1 MHIVLISACAK
12 KSLKRT
18 RAVLD
23 SYALRAGDATWMTPI
38 TRDGLIELRMLLRRG
53 ASRNTAVACYQNDGR
68 KQMKLLWIVG
78 NTRQFGATGAIP
90 VATRARRKSPFP
102 AWAKVAALLADSAGH
117 MHDIGKFGKA
127 FQEKLRSPGPK
138 ADDVRH
144 EWLSLFVV
152 RQLSEGKSWAQA
164 WASDTGD
171 YRDIRPFDGKLNN
184 ALEALWFMIA
194 THHRLPAA
202 NAQNPLTGMIGNKA
216 HVRASSHIPHP
227 VCEPEAA
234 TLEIIQHRLAK
245 LAAMPSREEPLYW
258 RALALFARMALILA
272 DHAVSAEKHE
282 HPNAPAYANTDRKT
296 SKMNQRL
303 DWHLK
308 NVGRVAGS
316 MVFNMLAL
324 APPSLS
330 PDGVARIRRRATGR
344 YAWQESAA
352 RALAASADKH
362 DCPHL
367 VFNMAGTGSG
377 KTRMN
382 LRALCELS
390 PGRPVR
396 VATALNLR
404 TLTLQTGDAYAAQI
418 GVDGDEMACVIGDRL
433 ARALYAY
440 NQGKEAFADDDENP
454 LAGDFS
460 AFGDF
465 EYSDAPLWLGGF
477 LATSP
482 QSRKIIGAPLLVS
495 TIDFLIAAGEP
506 NRQGHHALAALR
518 LMSSDLIL
526 DEIDGYDTLPLM
538 AVVRLVMLAAFFG
551 RNVVVSSGTLSPPV
565 AVAVWRAFRR
575 GIEMRAALNDEKAD
589 FVTLA
594 IDDLTNPVVLKADDA
609 ETFRCGY
616 DAKVEMI
623 LAALA
628 QGGRY
633 RIPYLQKIEPT
644 NLVGFN
650 EAIVTAARRLHQHRH
665 LIDPVTGKR
674 ISFGLVRMA
683 NINPAVAVAKYLST
697 ALPDARVACYHAQ
710 HFPLQRFHIERRL
723 DALLTRKEGDA
734 HLFADEEVRAAIAA
748 TAGEDVLFIVVA
760 TPVEE
765 IGRDHDFDWA
775 VIEPSSAQSIV
786 QTAGRVNRHRLNRI
800 EQANVAILQFNW
812 KFLKSGGNNSQAAF
826 TKPGLEGP
834 DALYNHDL
842 EELFDWTALQHKLDA
857 TARFGAHEFAK
868 LDDRSLEA
876 ATGKWLKYLLG
887 DGNNGQ
893 MWMCD
898 DVYRCT
904 PLREPTQTLEVTLDN
919 IGDPENMSVRD
930 SSLKQDSVSRKFDVE
945 PAVNNGWLYL
955 EDEKLQE
962 LAEAASVSPREG
974 MTATL
979 RGEISDAEKYCRH
992 LSFGFYRA

>member
-1 MHIVLISACAK
+1 MHIILISACAK

-38 TRDGLIELRMLLRRG
+38 TRAGLIELRMLLRRG

-78 NTRQFGATGAIP
+78 NTRKFGTSGAYP
-90 VATRARRKSPFP
+90 VATQARRKSPFP

-117 MHDIGKFGKA
+117 MHDIGKFGEA
-127 FQEKLRSPGPK
+127 FQAKLRSPGPK

-152 RQLSEGKSWAQA
+152 RHLCDGKSWAQA
-164 WASDTGD
+164 WASDPDD
-171 YRDIRPFDGKLNN
+171 YIDLKPFDGQLVS
-184 ALEALWFMIA
+184 ARDALWFMIA

-202 NAQNPLTGMIGNKA
+202 NGQNPLTGKIGNKA
-216 HVRASSHIPHP
+216 HVRDSSHVPRP
-227 VCEPEAA
+227 MCEPEPA
-234 TLEIIQHRLAK
+234 TLKIIHHRLAK
-245 LAAMPSREEPLYW
+245 LAALSAHDDPLYW

-272 DHAVSAEKHE
+272 DHSVSAEKHE
-282 HPNAPAYANTDRKT
+282 HPSAPAYANTDRKT
-296 SKMNQRL
+296 GKMNQGL

-308 NVGRVAGS
+308 TVGRVAGS
-316 MVFNMLAL
+316 MVFNMLTL

-330 PDGVARIRRRATGR
+330 SDGMARIRRRATGR
-344 YAWQESAA
+344 YVWQESAA

-404 TLTLQTGDAYAAQI
+404 TLTLQTGDAYATQI
-418 GVDGDEMACVIGDRL
+418 GVDRDELACVIGDRL
-433 ARALYAY
+433 TRALYAY
-440 NQGKEAFADDDENP
+440 KQEAFADDDENP
-454 LAGDFS
+454 LAEDFS

-465 EYSDAPLWLGGF
+465 EYNDAPLWLAGF
-477 LATSP
+477 LAKSP
-482 QSRKIIGAPLLVS
+482 QLGKIIGAPLLVS

-526 DEIDGYDTLPLM
+526 DEIDGYDTMPLV

-565 AVAVWRAFRR
+565 AVAVWRAFQR
-575 GIEMRAALNDEKAD
+575 GIEMRAALHAETAD
-589 FVTLA
+589 FVTVA
-594 IDDLTNPVVLKADDA
+594 IDDLTKPLVLKADDA
-609 ETFRCGY
+609 ENFRRGY
-616 DAKVEMI
+616 DKKVETIM
-623 LAALA
+623 AALA
-628 QGGRY
+628 QGERY
-633 RIPYLQKIEPT
+633 RIPCLQKIEQT
-644 NLVGFN
+644 NLAGLKDD
-650 EAIVTAARRLHQHRH
+650 IIAAACRLHDHHH
-665 LIDPVTGKR
+665 LLDPATGKR

-683 NINPAVAVAKYLST
+683 NINPAVDVAKYLS
-697 ALPDARVACYHAQ
+697 ANLPHARIACYHSQ

-734 HLFADEEVRAAIAA
+734 HLFADPEVRAAIAA
-748 TAGEDVLFIVVA
+748 AKGEDVLLVVVA

-765 IGRDHDFDWA
+765 IGRDNDFDWA

-786 QTAGRVNRHRLNRI
+786 QTAGRVNRHRLRKI
-800 EQANVAILQFNW
+800 EQPNVAILQFNW
-812 KFLKSGGNNSQAAF
+812 KFLDSGGKDDRPVF
-826 TKPGLEGP
+826 TKPGLEGS

-842 EELFDWTALQHKLDA
+842 EKLFDWQTLRHKLDA
-857 TARFGAHEFAK
+857 TARFGDHQFAR
-868 LDDRSLEA
+868 LDDCSLEA
-876 ATGKWLKYLLG
+876 ATKKWLNFLLG
-887 DGNNGQ
+887 DGKSSQ

-898 DVYRCT
+898 DVYRST
-904 PLREPTQTLEVTLDN
+904 PLREPTQTLEVTLPN

-930 SSLKQDSVSRKFDVE
+930 SSLKQDSVSRRFAVE

-955 EDEKLQE
+955 EDAELLE
-962 LAEAASVSPREG
+962 LAEAASVSPSEG

-979 RGEISDAEKYCRH
+979 RGEISIADKYRRH
-992 LSFGFYRA
+992 RSFGFYRA